1 MFERA
6 IADDGSLQSVSSYRT
21 TRKFACRANKLVL
34 IFELFTWERRMDNY
48 RQQPNAMDGRH
59 RRDLPDYVQTVVV
72 KGKINSYSIPPRF
85 LPSLTY

>member
-1 MFERA
+1 
-6 IADDGSLQSVSSYRT
+6 
-21 TRKFACRANKLVL
+21 
-34 IFELFTWERRMDNY
+34 MDNY